1 MTFVMELAANCQLK
15 SIHSPSSSYM
25 ATEQLFEQASAQW
38 NLDPLYAELAKAKA
52 VLMPHKQ
59 VGLTAVEKLRL
70 RGLLLGYSPAEIAEQ
85 QYTAART
92 VEVALSQGLYR
103 YVEQLTGRDRNALES
118 WRDVADWLEAAGYRS
133 TQVAINWDQ
142 MPDVPA
148 LYGRKVEIDQ
158 LKQWMLGNSACRF
171 VSIIG
176 PAGMGKTSLAITL
189 AKAVQ
194 NQFDGVIWQSLRHQP
209 ALENVL
215 GNWLGKLPNDVVAPS
230 DEWYDR
236 LSALMTYLQTHRCLV
251 VIDNLESI
259 LSSGSLVSQYDP
271 SHSNY
276 REMLKRLGE
285 QPHQSC
291 IVVTSRERNQELS
304 GSKAA
309 NSPIRY
315 LELGGLQSE
324 DAVQILEAERLPT
337 ATKSYWKPLIT
348 QYRGNPLMLRIVAMT
363 IQDLFDGDV
372 RRFLGQ
378 KRTVVGNI
386 EYLIDQQYERL
397 SVAEQEIL
405 GFLAEKAE
413 PIPIEAIDHPRCLE
427 AISALLRRSLIEKSA
442 AGFTLIPVVMEY
454 VRHHVP

>member
-1 MTFVMELAANCQLK
+1 
-15 SIHSPSSSYM
+15 M
-25 ATEQLFEQASAQW
+25 ATEQLFEQAAARW
-38 NLDPLYAELAKAKA
+38 NLSQLYGDLAQAKAD
-52 VLMPHKQ
+52 LMPHKRSE
-59 VGLTAVEKLRL
+59 LTDVEQLRL
-70 RGLLLGYSPAEIAEQ
+70 RGLLLGFSPAEIAEQ
-85 QYTAART
+85 QYTATRT

-103 YVEQLTGRDRNALES
+103 YVERLTRRDRNALDS
-118 WRDVADWLEAAGYRS
+118 WRDVADWLDAAGYR
-133 TQVAINWDQ
+133 TIQVAINWDQ
-142 MPDVPA
+142 MPDVPF
-148 LYGRKVEIDQ
+148 LYGRQVELDQ
-158 LKQWMLGNSACRF
+158 LKQWMLGSAACRF

-209 ALENVL
+209 ALDNVL
-215 GNWLGKLPNDVVAPS
+215 GQWLKRLPEDVTAHS
-230 DEWYDR
+230 DTWYDQ
-236 LSALMTYLQTHRCLV
+236 LSALMRYLRDHRCLV

-259 LSSGSLVSQYDP
+259 LSSGSLVSTYEP
-271 SHSNY
+271 CHGNY
-276 REMLKRLGE
+276 CELLKRLGE

-291 IVVTSRERNQELS
+291 IVVTSRERNSELT

-309 NSPIRY
+309 NSPVRY
-315 LELGGLQSE
+315 LELGGLQYD
-324 DAVQILEAERLPT
+324 DAAQILTAERLPT
-337 ATKSYWKPLIT
+337 TTQSYWKRLIT

-378 KRTVVGNI
+378 RRTVVGNI

-397 SVAEQEIL
+397 SDAEQDIL
-405 GFLAEKAE
+405 GVLAEHAE
-413 PIPIEAIDHPRCLE
+413 PMPIEAIEHPRCLE

>member
-1 MTFVMELAANCQLK
+1 
-15 SIHSPSSSYM
+15 M
-25 ATEQLFEQASAQW
+25 ALFEQVATQW
-38 NLDPLYAELAKAKA
+38 NLEKLYDGLAKAKA
-52 VLMPHKQ
+52 ELMPHKPY
-59 VGLTAVEKLRL
+59 GLTDVEKTRL
-70 RGLLLGYSPAEIAEQ
+70 RGLLLKFSPAEIAQ
-85 QYTAART
+85 QQVIAVRT

-103 YVEQLTGRDRNALES
+103 YVEHLTGRDRKALES
-118 WRDVADWLEAAGYRS
+118 WRDVADWIEAAGYRTS
-133 TQVAINWDQ
+133 QVAINWDQ
-142 MPDVPA
+142 MPDVPN
-148 LYGRKVEIDQ
+148 LYGRQVELDQ
-158 LKQWMLGNSACRF
+158 LKQWILGTSTCRF

-215 GNWLGKLPNDVVAPS
+215 GKWLGKLPNDVVPHS
-230 DEWYDR
+230 DEWYDQ
-236 LSALMTYLQTHRCLV
+236 LSALMTYLQNHRCLV

-259 LSSGSLVSQYDP
+259 LSSGSLVGQYQTN
-271 SHSNY
+271 HNNY
-276 REMLKRLGE
+276 RELLKRLGE

-291 IVVTSRERNQELS
+291 IIVTSRERNQELS

-315 LELGGLQSE
+315 LELGGLKPE
-324 DAVQILEAERLPT
+324 DAAQILAAERLPT
-337 ATKSYWKPLIT
+337 TTKSYWKPLIT

-372 RRFLGQ
+372 RRFLRQ
-378 KRTVVGNI
+378 KKTVVGNI

-397 SVAEQEIL
+397 SMAEQEVL

-413 PIPIEAIDHPRCLE
+413 PIPIEAIDHPRCME
-427 AISALLRRSLIEKSA
+427 AINALKSRSLIEQSA

>member
-1 MTFVMELAANCQLK
+1 
-15 SIHSPSSSYM
+15 M
-25 ATEQLFEQASAQW
+25 ATEQLFEQAAAQW
-38 NLDPLYAELAKAKA
+38 NLAQLYEDLAKAKA
-52 VLMPHKQ
+52 ELMPHKQ
-59 VGLTAVEKLRL
+59 YGLTTAEQTRL
-70 RGLLLGYSPAEIAEQ
+70 RGLLLGHSPAEIAKQ
-85 QYTAART
+85 QVIAVRT

-103 YVEQLTGRDRNALES
+103 YLERLTGRDRNSLES
-118 WRDVADWLEAAGYRS
+118 WRDVADWLEAVGYRS
-133 TQVAINWDQ
+133 TQIAINWNQ

-148 LYGRKVEIDQ
+148 LYGRQVELDQ
-158 LKQWMLGNSACRF
+158 LKHWMLGTSACRF

-194 NQFDGVIWQSLRHQP
+194 KQFDGVIWQSLRHQP
-209 ALENVL
+209 ALDNVL
-215 GNWLGKLPNDVVAPS
+215 GQWLNKLPDDITPHS
-230 DEWYDR
+230 DEWYDQ
-236 LSALMTYLQTHRCLV
+236 LSALMNYLREHRCLV

-259 LSSGSLVSQYDP
+259 FSSGSLVSEYAP
-271 SHSNY
+271 NYANY
-276 REMLKRLGE
+276 RELLKCLGE

-291 IVVTSRERNQELS
+291 IVVTSRERNQELA
-304 GSKAA
+304 GSKAV

-315 LELGGLQSE
+315 LELGGLQYE
-324 DAVQILEAERLPT
+324 DAAQILAAERLPT
-337 ATKSYWKPLIT
+337 ATKSYWKSLIS

-397 SVAEQEIL
+397 SEAEQDIL
-405 GFLAEKAE
+405 GMLAENAE
-413 PIPIEAIDHPRCLE
+413 PMPIEAIEHPRCLE

-442 AGFTLIPVVMEY
+442 VGFTLIPVVMEY